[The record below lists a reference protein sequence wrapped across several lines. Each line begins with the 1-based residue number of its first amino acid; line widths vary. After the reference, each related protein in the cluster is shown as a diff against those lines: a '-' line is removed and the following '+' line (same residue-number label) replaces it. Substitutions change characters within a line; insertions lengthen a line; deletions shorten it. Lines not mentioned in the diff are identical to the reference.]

1 MLITVL
7 TSIIEVREHRREL
20 IKKWTIQRNWQHWAH
35 KIQDEDK
42 QNKNHATMRQQIQTL
57 QNHLN
62 EGIPLQMSYY
72 TYVFL
77 FTYTYISQQQTRV

>member
-1 MLITVL
+1 MNSWRQRTPKGY
-7 TSIIEVREHRREL
+7 
-20 IKKWTIQRNWQHWAH
+20 KKKKRTIQRNWQHWAH
-35 KIQDEDK
+35 KTQDEDK
-42 QNKNHATMRQQIQTL
+42 ENKKHATIRQQIQTL
-57 QNHLN
+57 ENHLN

>member
-1 MLITVL
+1 MNSWRQRTPKGYN
-7 TSIIEVREHRREL
+7 
-20 IKKWTIQRNWQHWAH
+20 KKKRTIQRNWQHWAH
-35 KIQDEDK
+35 KTQDEDK
-42 QNKNHATMRQQIQTL
+42 ENKKHATIRQQIQTL
-57 QNHLN
+57 ENHLN